1 MRYSQP
7 AEIEYPRLDPRPRCT
22 PPIPLSA
29 SKLAEAAGVE
39 KQWFKSNVRK
49 LKKLGLTEIPGSL
62 KSDLEPAYRIVLSNP
77 MIDRWDQFV
86 SSLVEFAT

>member
-7 AEIEYPRLDPRPRCT
+7 AEIEYLRLDPRPRCT
-22 PPIPLSA
+22 PPILLSA

-49 LKKLGLTEIPGSL
+49 LKKLGLTESL
-62 KSDLEPAYRIVLSNP
+62 AVGYRLSP
-77 MIDRWDQFV
+77 RGIAFLDHAIRARD
-86 SSLVEFAT
+86 